1 MCVKLTLSTN
11 DQMIQSNV
19 VTPYMKALEKIF
31 MKFPIGSGHL
41 VFRHFSNGRLS
52 KKILLLMNELKIC
65 FSKNGF
71 QEQLQDDIRPKERP
85 GMTGNGTILA
95 QGRAVLGRP

>member
-1 MCVKLTLSTN
+1 
-11 DQMIQSNV
+11 
-19 VTPYMKALEKIF
+19 
-31 MKFPIGSGHL
+31 
-41 VFRHFSNGRLS
+41 
-52 KKILLLMNELKIC
+52 MNELKIC

-85 GMTGNGTILA
+85 GMTRNGTILA

>member
-1 MCVKLTLSTN
+1 
-11 DQMIQSNV
+11 
-19 VTPYMKALEKIF
+19 
-31 MKFPIGSGHL
+31 
-41 VFRHFSNGRLS
+41 
-52 KKILLLMNELKIC
+52 MNELKIC

-71 QEQLQDDIRPKERP
+71 QEQLQDDIRPKDRP

>member
-1 MCVKLTLSTN
+1 MHRIISLEVTPMCVKLTLSTN

-52 KKILLLMNELKIC
+52 KKSC
-65 FSKNGF
+65 Y
-71 QEQLQDDIRPKERP
+71 
-85 GMTGNGTILA
+85 
-95 QGRAVLGRP
+95 